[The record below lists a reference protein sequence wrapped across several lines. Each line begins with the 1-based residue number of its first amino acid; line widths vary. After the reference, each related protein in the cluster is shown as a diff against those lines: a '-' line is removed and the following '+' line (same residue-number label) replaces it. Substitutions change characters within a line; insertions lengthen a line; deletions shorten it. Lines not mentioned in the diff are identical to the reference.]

1 MQDVVIPN
9 ESGRYLVST
18 CKYIDTLL
26 VKFYGKSSFY
36 NVKNTEELIGHL
48 IIGLAPHTSV
58 GIGDAIRSISCS
70 VLQHQIGIQQKDE
83 MLMVMLIL

>member
-1 MQDVVIPN
+1 MIIDGKPLENIDQIIELRMQDVVIPN

-36 NVKNTEELIGHL
+36 NVK
-48 IIGLAPHTSV
+48 
-58 GIGDAIRSISCS
+58 
-70 VLQHQIGIQQKDE
+70 KY
-83 MLMVMLIL
+83 